1 MGCSFGR
8 TLTPTNPH
16 NSPTGPRSAA
26 PRPSRCPVPRR
37 PTCSASKTVVRS
49 QSMPLVVVL
58 RKFLPYILTLAVIL
72 GMGFWI
78 HRSGYQSGVDA
89 TTRMYEH
96 RIQEERERLLAANQA
111 AQEAARK
118 KEAEL
123 QRLLSERND
132 TIRVL
137 MQEAF
142 NDPNAGNVA
151 IGADSVRRIDRIR

>member
-1 MGCSFGR
+1 MLAG
-8 TLTPTNPH
+8 
-16 NSPTGPRSAA
+16 
-26 PRPSRCPVPRR
+26 
-37 PTCSASKTVVRS
+37 VVFKR
-49 QSMPLVVVL
+49 
-58 RKFLPYILTLAVIL
+58 FLPYIVGIIVIL
-72 GMGFWI
+72 GMGYWI
-78 HRSGYQSGVDA
+78 YTSGYRSGVDD
-89 TTRMYEH
+89 TTAAYEQ

>member
-1 MGCSFGR
+1 M
-8 TLTPTNPH
+8 LPW
-16 NSPTGPRSAA
+16 
-26 PRPSRCPVPRR
+26 
-37 PTCSASKTVVRS
+37 
-49 QSMPLVVVL
+49 VVL
-58 RKFLPYILTLAVIL
+58 RRFLPYIIGIIVIL
-72 GMGFWI
+72 GMGYWI
-78 HRSGYQSGVDA
+78 YNSGYRSGVDV
-89 TTRMYEH
+89 TVRMYEQ